1 MITKRLTADRVGVRC
16 QKKHRSK
23 QYVIDPP
30 ETDPIVVM
38 GSGCPIVELQPGE
51 VVVSQDG
58 EIVKATGRNTGCAAT
73 QRYSSKAYRPET

>member
-23 QYVIDPP
+23 HYVIDPP

-58 EIVKATGRNTGCAAT
+58 EIVKATGRFFRTA
-73 QRYSSKAYRPET
+73 ETIDPFHIVFDIF